1 MEASTVSTNNI
12 RDQMLAKTANLRST
26 AERTPDASRRANRT
40 ETAPGMAG
48 ALAAAQLRVQELE
61 STGTTSQ
68 LPVTEIVPN
77 PWQPRRVFNEVKLSE
92 LAESIREVGLMQP
105 IVVRR
110 VESAYQIVAG
120 ERRWR
125 AHKIL
130 GAEHIKTVVIECS
143 DQDMIVLALV
153 ENMDRDDLTDYE
165 VAISLRRSES
175 EFPSRKR
182 LAEAVGLSRTGLYQF
197 LAFENLPD
205 FMKKDLDLQPALL
218 GCNAAEEIVSALK
231 KHGSEA
237 ELVARELWPD
247 VVKGELAQGKLAPAI
262 IAMVTRRAS
271 GTTARERLIEKFFA
285 GKDQAG
291 SITKDVNS
299 FTLKIKAAALT
310 EAQEARIR
318 QLISE
323 LYKGEP
329 R

>member
-1 MEASTVSTNNI
+1 MSTNNI

-26 AERTPDASRRANRT
+26 AERIPDASRRANRT

-61 STGTTSQ
+61 SRGTTSQ
-68 LPVTEIVPN
+68 LPVTGIVPN
-77 PWQPRRVFNEVKLSE
+77 PWQPRRIFNEAKLAE

-130 GAEHIKTVVIECS
+130 GAEYIKTVVIDCS

-205 FMKKDLDLQPALL
+205 FMKKDLDLQPTLL
-218 GCNAAEEIVSALK
+218 GCNAAEEVVSALK

-237 ELVARELWPD
+237 ESAARELWPD
-247 VVKGELAQGKLAPAI
+247 VIKGELPQGKLAPAI

-271 GTTARERLIEKFFA
+271 GTTARERHIEKFFA
-285 GKDQAG
+285 GNEQAG

-299 FTLKIKAAALT
+299 FTVKIKAAALT
-310 EAQEARIR
+310 DVQEARIR

>member
-1 MEASTVSTNNI
+1 MSTNNI

-26 AERTPDASRRANRT
+26 AERTPDANRRANRT

-68 LPVTEIVPN
+68 LPVTGIVPN
-77 PWQPRRVFNEVKLSE
+77 PWQPRRIFNEAKLAE

-130 GAEHIKTVVIECS
+130 GAEYIKTVVIDCS

-165 VAISLRRSES
+165 VAISLRRSEK

-205 FMKKDLDLQPALL
+205 FIKKDLDLQPTLL
-218 GCNAAEEIVSALK
+218 GCNAAEEVVSALK

-237 ELVARELWPD
+237 ESAARELWPD
-247 VVKGELAQGKLAPAI
+247 VVKRELPQGKLAPAI

-271 GTTARERLIEKFFA
+271 GTTARERHIEKFFA
-285 GKDQAG
+285 GKEQAG

-299 FTLKIKAAALT
+299 FTVKIKAAALT
-310 EAQEARIR
+310 DVQEARIR

>member
-1 MEASTVSTNNI
+1 MSTNNI

-26 AERTPDASRRANRT
+26 AERTPDSSRRANRT

-77 PWQPRRVFNEVKLSE
+77 PWQPRRVFNEAKLSE

-110 VESAYQIVAG
+110 VESTYQIVAG

-130 GAEHIKTVVIECS
+130 GLEQIKTVVINCA

-153 ENMDRDDLTDYE
+153 ENLDRDDLTDYE

-197 LAFENLPD
+197 LAFDNLPE
-205 FMKKDLDLQPALL
+205 FMKKDLDLQPTLL

-231 KHGSEA
+231 KHGNEA
-237 ELVARELWPD
+237 ESAARELWPD
-247 VVKGELAQGKLAPAI
+247 VVKGDLPQGKLAPAI
-262 IAMVTRRAS
+262 VAMVTRRAS
-271 GTTARERLIEKFFA
+271 GTAARERLIEKFFA

-291 SITKDVNS
+291 SITKDVNN
-299 FTLKIKAAALT
+299 FTVKIKAAALT
-310 EAQEARIR
+310 EAQEMRIR

>member
-1 MEASTVSTNNI
+1 MSTNNI

-77 PWQPRRVFNEVKLSE
+77 PWQPRRVFNEGKLAE

-110 VESAYQIVAG
+110 VDSAYQIVAG

-130 GAEHIKTVVIECS
+130 GAEHIKTVVIDCS

-182 LAEAVGLSRTGLYQF
+182 LAEAVGLSRTGLYQYLSF
-197 LAFENLPD
+197 QNLPD
-205 FMKKDLDLQPALL
+205 FMKKDLDLQPSLL
-218 GCNAAEEIVSALK
+218 GCNAAEEVVSAIK

-237 ELVARELWPD
+237 ESAARELWSD
-247 VVKGELAQGKLAPAI
+247 VVKGELPQGKLAPAI
-262 IAMVTRRAS
+262 IAIVTRRAS
-271 GTTARERLIEKFFA
+271 GTTARERHIEKFFA

-299 FTLKIKAAALT
+299 FTVKIKAAALT
-310 EAQEARIR
+310 EVQEERIR

>member
-1 MEASTVSTNNI
+1 MSNGNI
-12 RDQMLAKTANLRST
+12 RDQMLAKTAGLRST
-26 AERTPDASRRANRT
+26 AERTPDAGRRASRT

-68 LPVTEIVPN
+68 LPVSAIVPN
-77 PWQPRRVFNEVKLSE
+77 PWQPRRLFNEARLSE

-125 AHKIL
+125 SHKML
-130 GAEHIKTVVIECS
+130 GLENIKTVVIECS
-143 DQDMIVLALV
+143 DQDMVVLALV
-153 ENMDRDDLTDYE
+153 ENLRRDDLSDYE
-165 VAISLRRSES
+165 VAISIRQSET

-182 LAEAVGLSRTGLYQF
+182 LAESLGLSRTGLYQF
-197 LAFENLPD
+197 LAFQNLPD
-205 FMKKDLDLQPALL
+205 FIKNDLDLEPGLL
-218 GCNAAEEIVSALK
+218 GCNAAEEVVSALK
-231 KHGSEA
+231 KHGADA
-237 ELVARELWPD
+237 ELAARELWPD
-247 VVKGELAQGKLAPAI
+247 VVKGELAQGKFAPAI
-262 IAMVTRRAS
+262 IAMVTRRATGS
-271 GTTARERLIEKFFA
+271 AARERLIEKFFA

-291 SITKDVNS
+291 SITKDVNN
-299 FTLKIKAAALT
+299 FTVKIKTASLT

-318 QLISE
+318 QVISE

>member
-68 LPVTEIVPN
+68 LPLAEIVPN
-77 PWQPRRVFNEVKLSE
+77 PWQPRRVFNEAKLSE

-130 GAEHIKTVVIECS
+130 GVEHIKTVVIECS

-165 VAISLRRSES
+165 VAISLRRSE
-175 EFPSRKR
+175 
-182 LAEAVGLSRTGLYQF
+182 
-197 LAFENLPD
+197 
-205 FMKKDLDLQPALL
+205 
-218 GCNAAEEIVSALK
+218 
-231 KHGSEA
+231 
-237 ELVARELWPD
+237 
-247 VVKGELAQGKLAPAI
+247 
-262 IAMVTRRAS
+262 
-271 GTTARERLIEKFFA
+271 
-285 GKDQAG
+285 
-291 SITKDVNS
+291 
-299 FTLKIKAAALT
+299 
-310 EAQEARIR
+310 
-318 QLISE
+318 
-323 LYKGEP
+323 
-329 R
+329 

>member
-1 MEASTVSTNNI
+1 MSTNNI

-26 AERTPDASRRANRT
+26 AERTPDASRRGSRT

-61 STGTTSQ
+61 SSGTTSQ

-77 PWQPRRVFNEVKLSE
+77 PWQPRRVFNEAKLSE

-130 GAEHIKTVVIECS
+130 GAEYIKTVVIECS

-231 KHGSEA
+231 KHGGEA
-237 ELVARELWPD
+237 EVAARELWPD

-318 QLISE
+318 QLIGE

>member
-1 MEASTVSTNNI
+1 
-12 RDQMLAKTANLRST
+12 
-26 AERTPDASRRANRT
+26 
-40 ETAPGMAG
+40 
-48 ALAAAQLRVQELE
+48 
-61 STGTTSQ
+61 
-68 LPVTEIVPN
+68 
-77 PWQPRRVFNEVKLSE
+77 LSE

-110 VESAYQIVAG
+110 VESGYQIVAG

-130 GAEHIKTVVIECS
+130 GAEQIKTVVIECS

-237 ELVARELWPD
+237 ESAARELWPD
-247 VVKGELAQGKLAPAI
+247 VVKGDLAQGKLAPAI

>member
-1 MEASTVSTNNI
+1 MSNGNI
-12 RDQMLAKTANLRST
+12 RDEMLAKTAGLRST
-26 AERTPDASRRANRT
+26 AERTPDVGRRASRT

-61 STGTTSQ
+61 STGTSSQ
-68 LPVTEIVPN
+68 LPVSAIVPN
-77 PWQPRRVFNEVKLSE
+77 PWQPRRVFNETKLSE

-125 AHKIL
+125 SHKML
-130 GAEHIKTVVIECS
+130 GLENIKTVVIECS

-153 ENMDRDDLTDYE
+153 ENLGRDDLSDYE
-165 VAISLRRSES
+165 VAISIRRSET

-182 LAEAVGLSRTGLYQF
+182 LAESLGLSRTGLYQF
-197 LAFENLPD
+197 LAFQNLPD
-205 FMKKDLDLQPALL
+205 FIKNDLDLQPGLL
-218 GCNAAEEIVSALK
+218 GCNAAEEVVSALK
-231 KHGSEA
+231 KHGADA
-237 ELVARELWPD
+237 ELAARELWPD
-247 VVKGELAQGKLAPAI
+247 VVKGELAQGKFAPAI
-262 IAMVTRRAS
+262 AAMVTRRAT
-271 GTTARERLIEKFFA
+271 GTAARERLIEKFFA

-291 SITKDVNS
+291 SITKDVNN
-299 FTLKIKAAALT
+299 FTVKIKTASLT
-310 EAQEARIR
+310 EAQETRIR
-318 QLISE
+318 QLISD